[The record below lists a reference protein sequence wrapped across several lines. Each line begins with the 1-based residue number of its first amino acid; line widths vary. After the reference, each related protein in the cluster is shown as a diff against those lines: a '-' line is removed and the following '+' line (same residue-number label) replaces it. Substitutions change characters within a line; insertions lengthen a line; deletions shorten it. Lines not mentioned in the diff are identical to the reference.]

1 MRSTCSFIV
10 FDSGTTLAVASSR
23 SSSVSSR
30 SWSRAAVSADTTH
43 CSISAPVQPL
53 VNFLSGSRL
62 NAREV
67 DAAPAEVDVED
78 LEPLV
83 VERQIDEEHLVEA
96 ALADHLGRQQV
107 DAVGGGADEQ
117 AARLLLH
124 PGEEEAEDAAE
135 LALLRLR
142 ADAHLDLVE
151 PDHRGRDRLEHDG
164 RRRAKAASGLP
175 CRPEKISTMS
185 MR

>member
-1 MRSTCSFIV
+1 M
-10 FDSGTTLAVASSR
+10 
-23 SSSVSSR
+23 
-30 SWSRAAVSADTTH
+30 
-43 CSISAPVQPL
+43 
-53 VNFLSGSRL
+53 

-67 DAAPAEVDVED
+67 DAAPAEVHAED

-96 ALADHLGRQQV
+96 SLADHLRGQEV

-135 LALLRLR
+135 LALLGLR
-142 ADAHLDLVE
+142 ADARLDLVE
-151 PDHRGRDRLEHDG
+151 PDHRGRDRLEQMAG
-164 RRRAKAASGLP
+164 ARRTRASGLP
-175 CRPEKISTMS
+175 CRPEKTSTMS